1 MATWRIWFWSTFA
14 VLVLGAVALLSA
26 IWNNLSSAWDIE
38 ARAAQVA
45 LDQSPLDHIQAH
57 DVFTADG
64 VQEVF
69 EGVDAFGRKWYAFV
83 YGSPFVVQAVP
94 DSALTAKDRVLK
106 SAMQQLHIH
115 PREIHLG
122 YLDDNQQARFHT
134 TTDVVYEVVGDTPSG
149 NTEYVYFD
157 ARTGKFIWKYML
169 ST

>member
-1 MATWRIWFWSTFA
+1 MAAWRIWFWSIFTI
-14 VLVLGAVALLSA
+14 LVLGAVALVSA
-26 IWNNLSSAWDIE
+26 LWNNLSSAWNVE
-38 ARAAQVA
+38 ASAAQFA
-45 LDQSPLDHIQAH
+45 LDQSPIDRIQAH

-94 DSALTAKDRVLK
+94 ESDVVPKDRVWK
-106 SAMQQLHIH
+106 NAMQLHIH
-115 PREIHLG
+115 PQAIHLG

-134 TTDVVYEVVGDTPSG
+134 NSNVVYEVVGDGPGGT
-149 NTEYVYFD
+149 TEYAYFD
-157 ARTGKFIWKYML
+157 GRTGKLVWKYML